1 MERNIR
7 LYPWFEF
14 FRSLIFWQAT
24 WFLYIQQELSAAAA
38 ILLYAIYDVAT
49 TVLEVPS
56 GYMSDRVGRRPTL
69 ICAALAMLGSMLLL
83 GLGGSFAA
91 FALAQ
96 VLGGVGAAFV
106 SGTNS
111 ALLYESLEAEGRAA
125 EVEPQNLRAWRM
137 SFLALALSAVIGGVL
152 ALVWP
157 PLPFVTTAV
166 AFCALLGIA
175 LRFAEPPHASASG
188 SEWERLSHLR
198 GYFTRPA
205 LRWIFLIGV
214 LMYGFSHIPFVFGQ
228 PFIADAL
235 SRAGLPVEAPL
246 VSGVVTA
253 VMMALSLVVSLFAPS
268 LRARIG
274 LGAMLLIAFG
284 MQAGLALALAVSG
297 SVLAIGFL
305 LLRMVP
311 DSLSTP
317 FVIAYLQPH
326 LDDDSRATFL
336 SMKSLAGRLLFAATL
351 ALAAAS
357 TSAVGEMTRAELQAV
372 LMAYAIGG
380 LMCLAALAVTLRR
393 TKL

>member
-14 FRSLIFWQAT
+14 FRNLVFWQAT
-24 WFLYIQQELSAAAA
+24 WFLYIQQELSAAEA

-69 ICAALAMLGSMLLL
+69 ICAALAMLCSMLLL
-83 GLGGSFAA
+83 GFGGSFLT
-91 FALAQ
+91 FAMAQ

-111 ALLYESLEAEGRAA
+111 ALLYESLEARGRSGEMEAR
-125 EVEPQNLRAWRM
+125 NLQAWRM
-137 SFLALALSAVIGGVL
+137 GFAALALSAVFGGLL
-152 ALVWP
+152 ALIWP
-157 PLPFVTTAV
+157 ALPFLTTAA
-166 AFCALLGIA
+166 AFCALLWIA
-175 LRFAEPPHASASG
+175 LQFSEPPHAHASG
-188 SEWERLSHLR
+188 SEWQRLSHLR
-198 GYFTRPA
+198 SYFGRPA

-246 VSGVVTA
+246 VSGLVTA
-253 VMMALSLVVSLFAPS
+253 LMMALSLVVSLFAPS

-284 MQAGLALALAVSG
+284 MQTGLALALAVSG

-317 FVIAYLQPH
+317 FVVAYLQPH

-351 ALAAAS
+351 ALAASS
-357 TSAVGEMTRAELQAV
+357 TSAVGEMTRAELQSV
-372 LMAYAIGG
+372 LMTYAIGG
-380 LMCLAALAVTLRR
+380 LVCLTLLAVALRR